1 MRATVLTE
9 TPLVASFAEWRA
21 VARELLLRDIPPHA
35 VRWITPDSPADLF
48 SDAVP
53 LMAEAG
59 THSGSAS
66 GPGVVSGP
74 DSAYSGPGAD
84 PRPGSGNGSNGSA
97 TAPGTGT
104 STNTAGSPLNL
115 PRELIDMLQSAACF
129 RAPDRWAF
137 LYQVL
142 WRWRAGER
150 EVMSIA
156 DPDGHRLRSMVKSVR
171 REEHDMHAYV
181 RFRERPP
188 GAGAPRFV
196 AWFEP
201 SHDVLPQVA
210 RHFAKRMGGAS
221 WMIATPDSTV
231 VWNGEEVRWAPP
243 MVRDAAMFDD
253 AGERLWLTYYASI
266 FNPSRLNTTVM
277 HSHIPSRFWTN
288 LPEGKLV
295 PALVSEA
302 ANGGRRNGQAEGVGR
317 RKGTEVKV
325 SAEQAA
331 PLRHAS
337 MLVGQDGESQA

>member
-1 MRATVLTE
+1 MADSLSLPLGLALPLSSPLPLPETQTSSSARSQSLPCPELQARLTE
-9 TPLVASFAEWRA
+9 TPLVDSFAEWRD
-21 VARELLLRDIPPHA
+21 VARLLLAQDIAPHA

-53 LMAEAG
+53 LEPA
-59 THSGSAS
+59 SGSVDANS
-66 GPGVVSGP
+66 
-74 DSAYSGPGAD
+74 DNSAK
-84 PRPGSGNGSNGSA
+84 
-97 TAPGTGT
+97 
-104 STNTAGSPLNL
+104 LHL

-156 DPDGHRLRSMVKSVR
+156 DPDGNRLRGMVKSVR

-231 VWNGEEVRWAPP
+231 VWNGEEIRWAPP

-302 ANGGRRNGQAEGVGR
+302 ANGKRRDGQAEGVGR
-317 RKGTEVKV
+317 RKGTSVKV

-331 PLRHAS
+331 PQRHAS
-337 MLVGQDGESQA
+337 MLPALPDKSSAS